1 MNISFI
7 GGKKRARAYY
17 QYFCE
22 RAGFKIMGFY
32 CNPIKDCADIA
43 ISSNTCLFTCI
54 DDLCNASDIIFIC
67 TEDEMLPHVINT
79 MTKLHINNKIIIS
92 PARQIMPNDLDN
104 GYNNTLIVFDSPVT
118 LEHLNADEIPDANI
132 VMCGQGKD
140 YDKFLECAK
149 NSGMSVFNITKPELK
164 LFRAANHLLYHG
176 INAVVTSASKLCKIC
191 SGVTVNPV
199 PVIKNVLSNTNCDTD
214 FYKMGYST
222 EIADIIDVLNNNG
235 IESITNLV
243 RAVGIVETEN
253 ANLEKDVA
261 YDMLKVLSTGT
272 KGGFKI

>member
-17 QYFCE
+17 KLFCE
-22 RAGFKIMGFY
+22 RPGFNVTGFY

-43 ISSNTCLFTCI
+43 ISSGACLFNCI
-54 DDLCNASDIIFIC
+54 DDLCNVSDIIFIC

-79 MTKLHINNKIIIS
+79 LTKLHINNKIIVS
-92 PARQIMPNDLDN
+92 PARQIMPDDLDN
-104 GYNNTLIVFDSPVT
+104 GYDNTLIVIDSPVT
-118 LEHLNADEIPDANI
+118 LECLSDDEIPCADI
-132 VMCGQGKD
+132 VMCGKGKQCD
-140 YDKFLECAK
+140 IFFECAK
-149 NSGMSVFNITKPELK
+149 LSGMNIFNITKPELK
-164 LFRAANHLLYHG
+164 LYRASNHLLYHG
-176 INAVVTSASKLCKIC
+176 INAVVKSASKLCRIC
-191 SGVTVNPV
+191 SGTTVNPV
-199 PVIKNVLSNTNCDTD
+199 PVIKNILGNTNCDTD

-261 YDMLKVLSTGT
+261 YDMLKALNT
-272 KGGFKI
+272 K